1 MKRGKTKQ
9 SKINLKNK
17 TNKTLRVHSSNPEDP
32 VLPGETHESA
42 GILLSCRHKSFG
54 STFSRSMLAVRFIRR
69 SAKQHWEGKG
79 LLCRGYLRFPSVP
92 GRLCL
97 HGCPFTHHA
106 APPNQAHPWS
116 PTDKQSSE
124 ENHCNLSLILECQ
137 ANSQE
142 QNGEEIICYQV

>member
-54 STFSRSMLAVRFIRR
+54 STFSRSMLAVRLSDDQQNSI
-69 SAKQHWEGKG
+69 GKG
-79 LLCRGYLRFPSVP
+79 KDCYAGDISDSQVFLEDCVSMAVHLLTMQHLQTRLIP
-92 GRLCL
+92 GAPLISRAQKKITVI
-97 HGCPFTHHA
+97 CP
-106 APPNQAHPWS
+106 
-116 PTDKQSSE
+116 
-124 ENHCNLSLILECQ
+124 
-137 ANSQE
+137 
-142 QNGEEIICYQV
+142 